1 MRRYFFYLA
10 VGIVTFVISFSAY
23 FTFTLWNV
31 SETESFK
38 RTDNAETLQKLP
50 EQIESFENPS
60 EKNKDFRC
68 ENQYLLTVWNHLKK
82 DEDYKELFRRENKV
96 TDCSEVLG
104 ISDAVDLNN
113 DEEKEAVVSDNG
125 WRNGVFSQSFWIVRK
140 VGNDYKII
148 LEGKNVEYEPKNQT
162 TNGFFDINITTKWS
176 GGERSLHL
184 YQFNGSNYVPKKC
197 YVEYDWVL
205 KNDDWIQLEK
215 PVISRVPCN

>member
-1 MRRYFFYLA
+1 MRRYVFYLA
-10 VGIVTFVISFSAY
+10 VGIITFAISLSAY
-23 FTFTLWNV
+23 FSYTRRNAP
-31 SETESFK
+31 ETESESYK
-38 RTDNAETLQKLP
+38 KIEKAETLQVESP
-50 EQIESFENPS
+50 EKRS
-60 EKNKDFRC
+60 EKNKDFNC
-68 ENQYLLTVWNHLKK
+68 ENRYLLTVWNHLKK
-82 DEDYKELFRRENKV
+82 DKDYKKLFDRENKI

-104 ISDAVDLNN
+104 VGGVVDLNN
-113 DEEKEAVVSDNG
+113 DGDKELIANDNG
-125 WRNGVFSQSFWIVRK
+125 WLNGVFSQSFWIVRK

-176 GGERSLHL
+176 GGERSLRL

-197 YVEYDWVL
+197 YLEYDWIL